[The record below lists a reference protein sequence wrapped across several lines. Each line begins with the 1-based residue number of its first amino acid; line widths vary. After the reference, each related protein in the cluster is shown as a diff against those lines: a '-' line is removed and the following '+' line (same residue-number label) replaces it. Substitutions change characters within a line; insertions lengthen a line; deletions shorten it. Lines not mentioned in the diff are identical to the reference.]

1 MFAIV
6 ETLGSFIMIISVFAI
21 IAAVITAFLN
31 YRLKKRIL
39 DAGPVDENILKLI
52 PAFPRMNTEMLKWG
66 VILLFAGL
74 GLIVLE
80 FIPYNVEHSPLPYG
94 VETVFI
100 AIGFLVYFYMV
111 KNKPHQD

>member
-21 IAAVITAFLN
+21 TATVIMSFLN

-39 DAGPVDENILKLI
+39 DSGPVDDNIMKLI
-52 PAFPRMNTEMLKWG
+52 PAFPQMNTEMLKWG
-66 VILLFAGL
+66 IILLFAGI

-80 FIPYNVEHSPLPYG
+80 FIPYSVENSPLPYG
-94 VETVFI
+94 IETVFI
-100 AIGFLVYFYMV
+100 AIGFLVYFYMP
-111 KNKPHQD
+111 KNKKQ

>member
-1 MFAIV
+1 MFAVV

-21 IAAVITAFLN
+21 IAAIITAFLN

-39 DAGPVDENILKLI
+39 DAGPVDENALKLI

-80 FIPYNVEHSPLPYG
+80 FIPYDVEHSPLPYG
-94 VETVFI
+94 IETVFI

>member
-21 IAAVITAFLN
+21 MAAVITAFLN

-39 DAGPVDENILKLI
+39 DNGPVDENALKLI

-80 FIPYNVEHSPLPYG
+80 FIPYNVENSTLPYG
-94 VETVFI
+94 IETVFI
-100 AIGFLVYFYMV
+100 AIGFLVYFYIV
-111 KNKPHQD
+111 KNKQHQD

>member
-1 MFAIV
+1 MYAIIESIGAFTMIIAIFAI
-6 ETLGSFIMIISVFAI
+6 TAT
-21 IAAVITAFLN
+21 VITAFLN

-39 DAGPVDENILKLI
+39 DAGPVDDNIMKLI

-66 VILLFAGL
+66 IILLFAGL

-80 FIPYNVEHSPLPYG
+80 FIPYSIETSPLPFG
-94 VETVFI
+94 IETVFI

-111 KNKPHQD
+111 KNKQQ